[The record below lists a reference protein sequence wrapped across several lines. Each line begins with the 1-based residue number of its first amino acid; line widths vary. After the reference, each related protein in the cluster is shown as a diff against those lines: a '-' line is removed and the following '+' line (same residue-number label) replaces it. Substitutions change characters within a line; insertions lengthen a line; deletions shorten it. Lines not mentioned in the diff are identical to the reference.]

1 MSDKAPL
8 EKRSAADQFLDT
20 LLDALDER
28 QAARQR
34 KLPRSG
40 FHAARDESLPP
51 DQALGSRSRA
61 AAPQPALIR
70 AGALGRTNLSPQAQ
84 PTVVPGAEGTALPS
98 RQPSIQLDCS
108 LWRLMAVVA
117 TLLVLVNVPL
127 NRQGVSLARM
137 LPDSAS
143 LIIRDGLILKGSG
156 PEIYVLGDG
165 RLRWIS
171 SMDAFEHLGF
181 NWRDVHLVDDGLLAR
196 FEQGPP
202 IHVLLKCEGSPHIY
216 RVENQRKRWIKNID
230 SFLAEGHVW
239 RDVHFVSCDC
249 LRSMA
254 DGPPIPEDA
263 GPPPQP

>member
-1 MSDKAPL
+1 MSDKTPL

-34 KLPRSG
+34 QSPHSG
-40 FHAARDESLPP
+40 SQPARDESLPP

-61 AAPQPALIR
+61 ATLQPALVR
-70 AGALGRTNLSPQAQ
+70 AGALGRTPPSAQAQ
-84 PTVVPGAEGTALPS
+84 PTAVPDAEETALPP
-98 RQPSIQLDCS
+98 RQPSIQLDRS

-117 TLLVLVNVPL
+117 ALLLLVNVPL
-127 NRQGVSLARM
+127 NRHGVSLARM

-156 PEIYVLGDG
+156 PEIYVLEDG
-165 RLRWIS
+165 KLRWIS

-181 NWRDVHLVDDGLLAR
+181 EWREVHLVDDGFLTR

-216 RVENQRKRWIKNID
+216 RLENQRKRWIRDID
-230 SFLAEGHVW
+230 TFVAEGHVW
-239 RDVHFVSCDC
+239 RDVRIVSCDY
-249 LRSMA
+249 LRSIA